1 MLSDTS
7 HMPCTRRQLVHL
19 LGLTALSGP
28 GLLAGSRAH
37 ADEVCRDKR
46 AEADGL
52 WRRLVDGN
60 RRFVD
65 GTPADHDLVRARAE
79 LVGNPDAPIVVLGCS
94 DSRVAPETVFDTAL
108 GELFVVRSAG
118 NVVDP
123 VGLGSI
129 EYAVRHLHARLL
141 VVLGHEHCGT
151 VEAAVAGEMTASPS
165 LEAVMRRIAPA
176 VEGVRT
182 VGIGG
187 ETDFTPA
194 VVANVRQS
202 ARDLVTY
209 SRLVGDAVATAKVVV
224 VQALYRL
231 ESGSV
236 DRLT

>member
-1 MLSDTS
+1 MSS
-7 HMPCTRRQLVHL
+7 HRHMPCTRRQLVHL
-19 LGLTALSGP
+19 LGLAALSGP
-28 GLLAGSRAH
+28 GVLTGRPAH

-52 WRRLVDGN
+52 WKRLGDGN

-65 GTPADHDLVRARAE
+65 GTPADHDVVRARAE
-79 LVGNPDAPIVVLGCS
+79 LLQHADAPIVVLGCS
-94 DSRVAPETVFDTAL
+94 DSRVAPETVFDAGL
-108 GELFVVRSAG
+108 GELFVVRAAG

-129 EYAVRHLHARLL
+129 EYAVRNLRARLI
-141 VVLGHEHCGT
+141 VVLGHDHCDT
-151 VEAAVAGEMTASPS
+151 VESAMLGDMTASPS

-182 VGIGG
+182 VSHDGV
-187 ETDFTPA
+187 TDFTPA

-209 SRLVGDAVATAKVVV
+209 SRLVGDAVATGKLVL

-231 ESGSV
+231 ETGAV
-236 DRLT
+236 DKLV